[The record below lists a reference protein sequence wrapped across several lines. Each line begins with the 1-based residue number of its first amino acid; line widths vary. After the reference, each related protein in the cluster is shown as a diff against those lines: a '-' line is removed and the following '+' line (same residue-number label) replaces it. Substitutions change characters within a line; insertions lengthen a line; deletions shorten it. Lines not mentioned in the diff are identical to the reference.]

1 MLLYISILL
10 PLAISLGIGMYVIPR
25 ILLVS
30 ARRQLFDEPDER
42 KVHERPVSRL
52 GGISFLPVLLISVST
67 TLAVRLG
74 MSADYTGDL
83 ENEALIRMLLMVA
96 GMTVMFLVGAKD
108 DLVGVAYRWKF
119 VAQIG
124 AGLLLPLGGVWLHS
138 LDGLFGIYE
147 LPAWAGWLLTVFAV
161 VYITNAV
168 NLIDGIDGL
177 ASGLSMIAFTVLGLC
192 FAWKGQLLMASLAFG
207 MIGVLIPFWFR
218 NMFGNV
224 RRGRK
229 IFMGDAGSL
238 TLGYLLSFLAVSLS
252 MQGGTV
258 YPEGMLMVCLGTLL
272 IPLLDVACVVYIRL
286 KNGKNPF
293 KPDKNHIHHRL
304 LRTGMGAHCVLA
316 VLLSASLLF
325 IVLNGAGVWLGTD
338 LTLLLGV
345 DVVLWLTMQAA
356 IHVARRRTRES

>member
-1 MLLYISILL
+1 MLLYISIFL
-10 PLAISLGIGMYVIPR
+10 PLCISLCIGMYVIPR

-30 ARRQLFDEPDER
+30 ARKQLFDEPDER

-74 MSADYTGDL
+74 LDAEATGDL
-83 ENEALIRMLLMVA
+83 GSDTLVRMLLMVA

-119 VAQIG
+119 VAQIC
-124 AGLLLPLGGVWLHS
+124 AGLLLPVGGLWLHG

-161 VYITNAV
+161 VYITNAM

-177 ASGLSMIAFTVLGLC
+177 ASGLSMIAFTVFGLC
-192 FAWKGQLLMASLAFG
+192 FAWKGQYLMASLAFG
-207 MIGVLIPFWFR
+207 MTGVLIPFWVR
-218 NMFGNV
+218 NMFGNEK
-224 RRGRK
+224 RGRK

-252 MQGGTV
+252 VQGGTV
-258 YPEGMLMVCLGTLL
+258 YPSGMLMVCFGTLL
-272 IPLLDVACVVYIRL
+272 IPLLDVAYVVYVRTRN
-286 KNGKNPF
+286 KKNPF

-316 VLLSASLLF
+316 VLLTASLLF
-325 IVLNGAGVWLGTD
+325 IALNAAGLLLGVS
-338 LTLLLGV
+338 LTLLLCT
-345 DVVLWLTMQAA
+345 DITLWLVMQAV
-356 IHVARRRTRES
+356 IHVMQKQENR